1 MKEMPYNLIDE
12 PWINCASRDGT
23 RKMGFRELLLN
34 AHDLRGIES
43 HNPLTVVALLRITL
57 ALIHRVIDGPHQHKE
72 WVDLFSSGRFPSE
85 PFNQY
90 FSTYYNRFD
99 LFSETHPFYQTAG
112 LTNIDSQGK
121 ESPISAVAM
130 ILERASGNNKTL
142 FDHTTDDMP
151 VDLSPEQAAHAL
163 ITNQMFALGGL
174 NKKTSNHFGFQQSF
188 LNAVMVSGI
197 FIALSGDSLFETL
210 MLNLLLPGSHNM
222 GRGSDDK
229 PVWER
234 DDQGSDKAKVPRGY
248 LDYLTCKCRHIR
260 LVPEKKDG
268 KITVSKLHI
277 AQGEAFPD
285 VTNPAFMQKMN
296 QKTQKWYCPQL
307 SPARLVWRDST
318 ALFAFEQGV
327 DYRPAAFRQAAAMSD
342 YVPLASNY
350 QCMAIALAND
360 KANPLAWRQEIL
372 AIPRAL
378 LEKEEAIQALVVGM
392 SRAEE
397 SALVLDGAVKTFIRS
412 ILPPNSKDVNEKAQ
426 ATGAMRFYWNRLEKH
441 FQTFLSRIDDKE
453 LALTEWTNNL
463 TATARQA
470 LQTCIRQRYVD
481 SGATFKAWAM
491 AGDELNRRLARFTD
505 QKGGVTSE

>member
-1 MKEMPYNLIDE
+1 MKGMPYNLIDE

-57 ALIHRVIDGPHQHKE
+57 ALIHRVIDGPHRHKE
-72 WVDLFSSGRFPSE
+72 WVDLFSSGRFPTE

-90 FSTYYNRFD
+90 FSTYYDHFD

-112 LTNIDSQGK
+112 LTNIDTQGK
-121 ESPISAVAM
+121 EAPISAVAI

-142 FDHTTDDMP
+142 FDHTTDNMP
-151 VDLSPEQAAHAL
+151 VDLTPEQAAHAL

-222 GRGSDDK
+222 GKGSDDK

-234 DDQGSDKAKVPRGY
+234 DDKGGDKTKVPKGY

-285 VTNPAFMQKMN
+285 VTNPAFMRKKN
-296 QKTQKWYCPQL
+296 LKTQEWYCPQL
-307 SPARLVWRDST
+307 NPARLVWRDST
-318 ALFAFEQGV
+318 ALFAFDQGT
-327 DYRPAAFRQAAAMSD
+327 DMRPAAFRQAAAMSD
-342 YVPLASNY
+342 YVPLASSY

-360 KANPLAWRQEIL
+360 KANPLAWRQETL

-378 LEKEEAIQALVVGM
+378 LEREEAIQTLVVGM

-397 SALVLDGAVKTFIRS
+397 SALVLDGAVKTFIRC

-426 ATGAMRFYWNRLEKH
+426 ATGAMRFYWDRLEKH
-441 FQTFLSRIDDKE
+441 FQMFLSRIDNKE
-453 LALTEWTNNL
+453 FALTEWTENL

-470 LQTCIRQRYVD
+470 LHTCVRQRYTD
-481 SGATFKAWAM
+481 SGSTFKAWAV
-491 AGDELNRRLARFTD
+491 AGDELSKRLARFTV
-505 QKGGVTSE
+505 QKGGVSSE